1 MEMSLGARLRQQ
13 REERQVALEDIS
25 TKSKIKVAL
34 LEGLESDDLSRWPQG
49 IYRRSYVRTY
59 AQAIG
64 LEPDVVLQQFLALYP
79 EPEEEQLLVAPESPK
94 RPPTRLRFL
103 LNAAFGA
110 ARQVAAD
117 TRDGHGARLDHV
129 TRIGPEH
136 VAPVNPPEL
145 IESAEALD
153 AAERPDVENVDLPLP
168 FISPSLTDIAD
179 VCTRVGRASRLVHL
193 QPALADAVRMLNAV
207 GAVLWKW
214 ESHKAALRPRVSY
227 GYTGGCTR
235 QISSGR
241 PRCRQCHR
249 CGVSFRQHCGRRR
262 RRWRNRS
269 DCGAAPWTRG
279 VRGGPRARGAP
290 RRRAERRA
298 PRRRVDCG
306 RAVRLLL
313 RPGGTR
319 RGRQRLRR
327 FRTWRSA
334 GYRCAS
340 ANRSAPPRR
349 ARSVAPVRGHRA

>member
-25 TKSKIKVAL
+25 TKTKIKVAL

-79 EPEEEQLLVAPESPK
+79 EPEQEQLLVAPESPK

-117 TRDGHGARLDHV
+117 TRDGHAARLDHV

-136 VAPVNPPEL
+136 VAPVNPQEP

-153 AAERPDVENVDLPLP
+153 VAERPDVENVDLPLP

-214 ESHKAALRPRVSY
+214 ESHKTALRPRVSY
-227 GYTGGCTR
+227 GYAEDVLARFPLVARDADNAIGVAFRSGNIAVVDGADGETGAIAVPLLGPEGCVGVLALEVR
-235 QISSGR
+235 HGDERNDALHAVASIVAAQF
-241 PRCRQCHR
+241 
-249 CGVSFRQHCGRRR
+249 VSFCVP
-262 RRWRNRS
+262 
-269 DCGAAPWTRG
+269 AAL
-279 VRGGPRARGAP
+279 
-290 RRRAERRA
+290 AE
-298 PRRRVDCG
+298 
-306 RAVRLLL
+306 AVN
-313 RPGGTR
+313 
-319 RGRQRLRR
+319 
-327 FRTWRSA
+327 A
-334 GYRCAS
+334 
-340 ANRSAPPRR
+340 
-349 ARSVAPVRGHRA
+349 

>member
-1 MEMSLGARLRQQ
+1 MSLGARLRQQ

-25 TKSKIKVAL
+25 TKTKIKVGL

-136 VAPVNPPEL
+136 VAPVNPQEP

-168 FISPSLTDIAD
+168 FIPPSLTDIAD

-193 QPALADAVRMLNAV
+193 QPAMADAVRMLNAV

-214 ESHKAALRPRVSY
+214 ESHKAGLRPRVSY
-227 GYTGGCTR
+227 GYAEDVLARFPLVARDADNAIGVAFRSGNIAVVDGADGETGAIAVPLLGPEGCVGVLALEVR
-235 QISSGR
+235 HGDERNDALHAVASIVAAQF
-241 PRCRQCHR
+241 
-249 CGVSFRQHCGRRR
+249 VSFCVP
-262 RRWRNRS
+262 
-269 DCGAAPWTRG
+269 AAL
-279 VRGGPRARGAP
+279 
-290 RRRAERRA
+290 AE
-298 PRRRVDCG
+298 
-306 RAVRLLL
+306 AVN
-313 RPGGTR
+313 
-319 RGRQRLRR
+319 
-327 FRTWRSA
+327 A
-334 GYRCAS
+334 
-340 ANRSAPPRR
+340 
-349 ARSVAPVRGHRA
+349 

>member
-227 GYTGGCTR
+227 GYAEDVLARFPLVARDADNAIGVAFRSGNIAVVDGADGETGAIAVPLLGPEGCVGVLALEVR
-235 QISSGR
+235 HGDERNDALHAVASIVAAQF
-241 PRCRQCHR
+241 
-249 CGVSFRQHCGRRR
+249 VSFCVP
-262 RRWRNRS
+262 
-269 DCGAAPWTRG
+269 AAL
-279 VRGGPRARGAP
+279 
-290 RRRAERRA
+290 AE
-298 PRRRVDCG
+298 
-306 RAVRLLL
+306 AVN
-313 RPGGTR
+313 
-319 RGRQRLRR
+319 
-327 FRTWRSA
+327 A
-334 GYRCAS
+334 
-340 ANRSAPPRR
+340 
-349 ARSVAPVRGHRA
+349 